1 MNGHRGGLWRLTAR
15 SIRIR
20 PVRFALTCTA
30 VVLGVAF
37 VVGALTLTGTI
48 RAGFDDLFADLSA
61 GTDVQVRAQSNLAR
75 QGVTFRRRIP
85 SALITLISA
94 TPGVVAAVP
103 RTQGVAYL
111 VGEDNKVVGG
121 GGETGPDPIAASW
134 PTDQR
139 VSPFRLV
146 AGHAPA
152 IGQLVV
158 DVRSA
163 RDAGLQVGSR
173 ARVLTKG
180 VPETMTIAGLVRF
193 GSADSPAG
201 TPVLLFSAGDAA
213 RLLGTPGQVDSIDI
227 VVADDVGRG
236 ASTAAVIGRLNAKLP
251 AGVEAVE
258 GAQVTQER
266 QAGAQS
272 RLRFFTAFLLLF
284 AALSLVV
291 GAFLIA
297 NTFAITVSQR
307 TRELALLRA
316 LGAQRA
322 QLVRLVLGE
331 ALVVGTLASA
341 AGIGAGIAIAVALR
355 AALRAAGLE
364 LPTGP
369 TRVTITTVAIGAIIG
384 VVTTMM
390 AAIAPS
396 WRAGRVAPLAAL
408 RDSEAEQPSARIR
421 TIVGALMMAVGTVGL
436 RQGALLPSLGLA
448 GAGTALLFL
457 GIVMAAPSLAQHLT
471 WWLGAPIT
479 RLAGITGVLARQ
491 NSRRNPRRTAITA
504 MALTVAAAV
513 SCFAVVLG
521 ASFKASLT
529 TAVSGGIRGDYVVR
543 GGGFGFGGL
552 PPSLA
557 TRIAA
562 LPEVAASTGVRYGFA
577 NVSGPKRKAVTRVV
591 VARVGARPIAAFNPR
606 VADRLLDVGLRRG
619 RLADLGPG
627 RIAVS
632 QKELDEKGWRVGDT
646 LTLTFPQGTTKA
658 RIVTSFRNSLAFDFA
673 ISIDAMASLVP
684 DQFDF
689 VVYVKTTSGVAAAQ
703 AKLALERATADVA
716 LAKVLDQS
724 QFTAGLTQ
732 SVDQLFTLIV
742 ALMGLAVAIAVMGI
756 AITLTLTVHERT
768 RELGLLRAVGMSRA
782 QARAVIRWES
792 IIISVF
798 ATVLGSG
805 LGVVAGWGLTRALRS
820 EGLGELRI
828 PVTGIGALVVLSVVA
843 GVAAAVIPARRA
855 AGVNVLAAIAQ
866 S

>member
-1 MNGHRGGLWRLTAR
+1 MNGHIWRLTAR
-15 SIRIR
+15 SIRVR

-61 GTDVQVRAQSNLAR
+61 GTDIQVRAQSNLVR

-85 SALITLISA
+85 SALTTTISA
-94 TPGVVAAVP
+94 TPGVVAAIP

-111 VGEDNKVVGG
+111 VGGDNKVVGG

-146 AGHAPA
+146 QGHPPA
-152 IGQLVV
+152 NGQLVV

-163 RDAGLQVGSR
+163 REARLRVGSP

-180 VPETMTIAGLVRF
+180 VPEMMTIAGLVRF

-201 TPVLLFSAGDAA
+201 TPVLLFSADDAS

-227 VVADDVGRG
+227 VVAKG
-236 ASTAAVIGRLNAKLP
+236 ASTDAVIGRLTAQLP
-251 AGVEAVE
+251 AGVEAVD
-258 GAQVTQER
+258 GAQVTRER
-266 QAGAQS
+266 QSGAQS

-322 QLVRLVLGE
+322 QIVRLVLGE
-331 ALVVGTLASA
+331 AFVVGTVASA
-341 AGIGAGIAIAVALR
+341 VGIAAGIAIAVALR
-355 AALRAAGLE
+355 AALRATGLE

-369 TRVTITTVAIGAIIG
+369 TRVTISTVIIGALIG
-384 VVTTMM
+384 VVTTML

-421 TIVGALMMAVGTVGL
+421 TIVGALMMAVGAVGL

-457 GIVMAAPSLAQHLT
+457 GLVLAAPNLAQHLT

-479 RLAGITGVLARQ
+479 RLSGITAVLARE

-552 PPSLA
+552 PPALG
-557 TRIAA
+557 TRIEK

-577 NVSGPKRKAVTRVV
+577 NVSGPKRRGVTRVV
-591 VARVGARPIAAFNPR
+591 VARVGARPIAAFDAR

-627 RIAVS
+627 RIGVS

-673 ISIDAMASLVP
+673 MSIDAMATLVP

-689 VVYVKTTSGVAAAQ
+689 VVYVKTRSGVAVAQ
-703 AKLALERATADVA
+703 AKSALERVTADVP

-798 ATVLGSG
+798 ATVLGIG

-828 PVTGIGALVVLSVVA
+828 PLTGIAALVILSVVA

-855 AGVNVLAAIAQ
+855 ASVNVLAAIAQ

>member
-1 MNGHRGGLWRLTAR
+1 MNGHLWRLSAR
-15 SIRIR
+15 SIRVR

-61 GTDVQVRAQSNLAR
+61 GTDIQVRAESNLAR

-85 SALITLISA
+85 SALTTMISA
-94 TPGVVAAVP
+94 TPGVVAAIP

-111 VGEDNKVVGG
+111 VGGDNKVVGG

-146 AGHAPA
+146 QGHAPA
-152 IGQLVV
+152 NGQLVV

-163 RDAGLQVGSR
+163 RDARLRVGSR

-180 VPETMTIAGLVRF
+180 VPTTMTIAGLVRF

-201 TPVLLFSAGDAA
+201 TPVLLFSADDAS

-227 VVADDVGRG
+227 VVAKG
-236 ASTAAVIGRLNAKLP
+236 ASTDAVLKHLNAQLR
-251 AGVEAVE
+251 AGVEAVD
-258 GAQVTQER
+258 GAQVTRER
-266 QAGAQS
+266 QAGARS

-307 TRELALLRA
+307 TRELALLRV

-322 QLVRLVLGE
+322 QIVRVVLGE
-331 ALVVGTLASA
+331 ALVVGTVASA
-341 AGIGAGIAIAVALR
+341 VGIAAGIAIAVGLR
-355 AALRAAGLE
+355 AALRATGLE

-384 VVTTMM
+384 VVTTML

-421 TIVGALMMAVGTVGL
+421 TIVGALMMAVGASGL

-457 GIVMAAPSLAQHLT
+457 GIVLAAPTLAQHLT

-479 RLAGITGVLARQ
+479 RLSGITAVLARE

-504 MALTVAAAV
+504 MALSVAAAV

-552 PPSLA
+552 PPALGA
-557 TRIAA
+557 RIAK

-577 NVSGPKRKAVTRVV
+577 NVSGPQRKAVARVV
-591 VARVGARPIAAFNPR
+591 VARVGARPIAAFDAR

-627 RIAVS
+627 RIGVS

-646 LTLTFPQGTTKA
+646 LILTFPQGTTKA

-673 ISIDAMASLVP
+673 MSIDAMATLVP

-689 VVYVKTTSGVAAAQ
+689 VVYVKTRSGVSAAQ
-703 AKLALERATADVA
+703 AKSALDRATADIP

-798 ATVLGSG
+798 ATVLGIG

-828 PVTGIGALVVLSVVA
+828 PLTGVAALVILSVVA

-855 AGVNVLAAIAQ
+855 AAVNVLAAIAQ

>member
-1 MNGHRGGLWRLTAR
+1 M
-15 SIRIR
+15 
-20 PVRFALTCTA
+20 
-30 VVLGVAF
+30 AF
-37 VVGALTLTGTI
+37 VVGALTLTDTI

-61 GTDVQVRAQSNLAR
+61 GTDIQVRAQSNLAR

-85 SALITLISA
+85 STLTALISA
-94 TPGVVAAVP
+94 TPGVVAAIP

-111 VGEDNKVVGG
+111 VGDDNKVVGG

-146 AGHAPA
+146 TGHAPA
-152 IGQLVV
+152 NGQLVV

-163 RDAGLQVGSR
+163 RDGRLRVGSR

-180 VPETMTIAGLVRF
+180 VPEMMTIAGLVRF

-201 TPVLLFSAGDAA
+201 TPVLLFSADDAA
-213 RLLGTPGQVDSIDI
+213 RLLGTPGEVDSIDL
-227 VVADDVGRG
+227 VVADG
-236 ASTAAVIGRLNAKLP
+236 ASTEAVIGRLNAQLP
-251 AGVEAVE
+251 AGVEAVD
-258 GAQVTQER
+258 GAQVTRER
-266 QAGAQS
+266 QSGAQS

-322 QLVRLVLGE
+322 QIVRLVLGE
-331 ALVVGTLASA
+331 AFVVGTVASA
-341 AGIGAGIAIAVALR
+341 VGIAAGIAIAVALR
-355 AALRAAGLE
+355 AALRATGLE

-369 TRVTITTVAIGAIIG
+369 TRVTISTVIVGALIG
-384 VVTTMM
+384 VVTTML

-421 TIVGALMMAVGTVGL
+421 TVVGALVMVVGTVGL

-457 GIVMAAPSLAQHLT
+457 GIVMAAPFLAQHLT
-471 WWLGAPIT
+471 WWLGGPIT
-479 RLAGITGVLARQ
+479 RVSGITGVLARQ

-557 TRIAA
+557 ARIAV
-562 LPEVAASTGVRYGFA
+562 LPEMAASTGVRYGFA

-591 VARVGARPIAAFNPR
+591 VARVGARPIAAFDAR

-627 RIAVS
+627 RIGVS

-646 LTLTFPQGTTKA
+646 LTLTFPQGTTRV

-673 ISIDAMASLVP
+673 MSIDALASLVP

-689 VVYVKTTSGVAAAQ
+689 VVYVKTRSGITSSQ
-703 AKLALERATADVA
+703 AKSALERVAADVP

-798 ATVLGSG
+798 ATVLGIG
-805 LGVVAGWGLTRALRS
+805 LGVIAGWGLTRALRS

-828 PVTGIGALVVLSVVA
+828 PVTGIGALVILSVVA

-855 AGVNVLAAIAQ
+855 AAVNVLAAIAQ

>member
-1 MNGHRGGLWRLTAR
+1 MNGHRGELWRLTAR

-85 SALITLISA
+85 STLTALISA

-111 VGEDNKVVGG
+111 VGDDNKVVGG

-134 PTDQR
+134 PSDRR

-146 AGHAPA
+146 TGHAPA
-152 IGQLVV
+152 NGQLVV

-163 RDAGLQVGSR
+163 RDGRLRVGSR

-180 VPETMTIAGLVRF
+180 VPEMMTIAGLVRF

-201 TPVLLFSAGDAA
+201 TPVLLFSANDAE
-213 RLLGTPGQVDSIDI
+213 RLLGTPGQVDSIDL
-227 VVADDVGRG
+227 VVADG
-236 ASTAAVIGRLNAKLP
+236 ASTDAVIGRLNAELP
-251 AGVEAVE
+251 AGVQAVD
-258 GAQVTQER
+258 GAQVTRER
-266 QAGAQS
+266 QSGAQS

-322 QLVRLVLGE
+322 QIVRLVLGE
-331 ALVVGTLASA
+331 SFVVGTVASA
-341 AGIGAGIAIAVALR
+341 LGIGAGIAIAVGLR

-364 LPTGP
+364 LPSGP
-369 TRVTITTVAIGAIIG
+369 TRVTISTVIIGALIG
-384 VVTTMM
+384 VVTTML

-421 TIVGALMMAVGTVGL
+421 TIVGALVMVVGAVEL

-457 GIVMAAPSLAQHLT
+457 GIVMAAPFLAQHLT
-471 WWLGAPIT
+471 WWLGGPIT
-479 RLAGITGVLARQ
+479 RLSGITGVLARQ

-557 TRIAA
+557 ARIAV

-591 VARVGARPIAAFNPR
+591 VARVGARPIAAFDAR
-606 VADRLLDVGLRRG
+606 VADRLLDVGLLRG

-627 RIAVS
+627 RIGVS

-673 ISIDAMASLVP
+673 MSIDAMASLVP

-689 VVYVKTTSGVAAAQ
+689 VVYVKTGSGVAAAQ
-703 AKLALERATADVA
+703 AKAALERATADVP

-742 ALMGLAVAIAVMGI
+742 ALMGFAVAIAVMGI

-798 ATVLGSG
+798 ATVLGIG

-828 PVTGIGALVVLSVVA
+828 PITGIGALVMLSVVA

-855 AGVNVLAAIAQ
+855 ASVDVLAAIAQ